1 MIVGLLNYGVQL
13 NINGYLFFSG
23 RSLKGSVFGGMGE
36 ARRSG
41 NVWVFGDGIIDKRII
56 NAGEGT

>member
-36 ARRSG
+36 ARR
-41 NVWVFGDGIIDKRII
+41 WVFGDGIIDKRII